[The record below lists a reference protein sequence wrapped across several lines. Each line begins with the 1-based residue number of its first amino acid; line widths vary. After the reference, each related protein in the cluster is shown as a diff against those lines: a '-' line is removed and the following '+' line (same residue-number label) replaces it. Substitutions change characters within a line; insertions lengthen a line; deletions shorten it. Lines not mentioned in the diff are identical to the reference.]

1 MVVMLDDTQK
11 VQRDSFEFI
20 TSNFQDSDAGFHPES
35 ALFCRGDAQPLQH
48 YFSADIYQRFGTP
61 NSEPNRARLIQQF
74 RDESIAFIV
83 ESFRLNQF
91 PVEVRRFWADNY
103 QPYRASVF
111 VAGRRLEGRGGS
123 SSVFEIVAPGEYRWL
138 PTAGPQ
144 PITLD
149 GQSLGAGEII
159 DLASGEHVAGFT
171 EDGPGGILV
180 LALEQ
185 PPGLAPLAFYT
196 AN

>member
-1 MVVMLDDTQK
+1 M
-11 VQRDSFEFI
+11 
-20 TSNFQDSDAGFHPES
+20 
-35 ALFCRGDAQPLQH
+35 
-48 YFSADIYQRFGTP
+48 
-61 NSEPNRARLIQQF
+61 
-74 RDESIAFIV
+74 
-83 ESFRLNQF
+83 
-91 PVEVRRFWADNY
+91 
-103 QPYRASVF
+103 
-111 VAGRRLEGRGGS
+111 
-123 SSVFEIVAPGEYRWL
+123 
-138 PTAGPQ
+138 
-144 PITLD
+144 LD